1 MLRRRNDNSRY
12 STFSSG
18 KVSHMLR
25 ALLITAPQKKNI
37 NTSRA
42 RYIWQDRESRS
53 WWGCKS
59 HLGNKNKVIHKGNN
73 SNMWAQHKE
82 LHCAV
87 PGRPAPPSTAGRRP
101 GAECH
106 WCSGSLDLFLC
117 CTAVP
122 PACACWWAEKQQQ
135 PTSELSSA
143 ACTLSQT
150 VISAGTACNFS
161 PQHN

>member
-53 WWGCKS
+53 
-59 HLGNKNKVIHKGNN
+59 
-73 SNMWAQHKE
+73 
-82 LHCAV
+82 
-87 PGRPAPPSTAGRRP
+87 
-101 GAECH
+101 
-106 WCSGSLDLFLC
+106 
-117 CTAVP
+117 
-122 PACACWWAEKQQQ
+122 
-135 PTSELSSA
+135 
-143 ACTLSQT
+143 
-150 VISAGTACNFS
+150 
-161 PQHN
+161 